1 MREIIKRILREETNG
16 DDVIIRPSINGMINF
31 FVPDEMLVYRYQL
44 TAKPGPMGQRPLQV
58 KGLDLNTGEITVYE
72 PQSNETIT
80 EIIPKES
87 ITNIVENFKNKAHF
101 KKIYEFKKKGIPIVI
116 DLDFYDTQPITK
128 KGQ

>member
-1 MREIIKRILREETNG
+1 MKELIKKILREEING
-16 DDVIIRPSINGMINF
+16 DDVVIRPSINGMINF

-44 TAKPGPMGQRPLQV
+44 TAKPGPMGERPLQV

-87 ITNIVENFKNKAHF
+87 ITNIIQNFKTKAHF
-101 KKIYEFKKKGIPIVI
+101 KNLYEFKKKGVTVVI
-116 DLDFYDTQPITK
+116 DLNFYDTQPIRK
-128 KGQ
+128 KGE